1 MQVVHA
7 SVKARHTIN
16 GPILSEDERKE
27 IFINIGGIYALN
39 YDLLREL
46 KVQLKNWLVCS
57 YINIINVSYN
67 VQNTSYMPC
76 LTKYDISHTS

>member
-39 YDLLREL
+39 YDLL
-46 KVQLKNWLVCS
+46 
-57 YINIINVSYN
+57 
-67 VQNTSYMPC
+67 
-76 LTKYDISHTS
+76 